1 MSGASEALGK
11 RIAGAR
17 DLGAVVR
24 SMKALAA
31 SSIGQYEQAVAA
43 LDAYYRTVEL
53 GLAVCLRA
61 KSPQAPT
68 PKERSAPLL
77 GAIIVGSDQGLV
89 GRFNEVL
96 FEFAKRQLQSTTQK
110 ISLIACV
117 GERMQQL
124 ANDSPLGSGRTFAV
138 PASVEAITTLVN
150 EILIALEKARE
161 QGLIGELRVFH
172 NRPMAGRGYDPIGE
186 RLLPLDAVWEM
197 RMIALAWPT
206 PVIPEV
212 MGETVAAL
220 AHFTR
225 EYLFVVL
232 FRACAES
239 LASENATRLAAM
251 QRADKN
257 IAEMQEDLKRRYQR
271 MRQGAIDEELFD
283 VISGYELLLHLP
295 FDKALQRSV
304 DHFMQDKHPLDT

>member
-11 RIAGAR
+11 RIAGAK

-61 KSPQAPT
+61 KSPQAPM

-77 GAIIVGSDQGLV
+77 GAVIVGSDQGLV

-96 FEFAKRQLQSTTQK
+96 FEFAKRQLQATTQK
-110 ISLIACV
+110 ISLIGCV
-117 GERMQQL
+117 GERVQQL
-124 ANDSPLGSGRTFAV
+124 ANDSPLGSAWNCFSV

-161 QGLIGELRVFH
+161 QGVIGELRVFH

-186 RLLPLDAVWEM
+186 RLLPLDTLWEM
-197 RMIALAWPT
+197 RRIAVAWPT
-206 PVIPEV
+206 PAIPEV

-257 IAEMQEDLKRRYQR
+257 IAEMHEDLKRRYQR

-283 VISGYELLLHLP
+283 VISGYELLRP
-295 FDKALQRSV
+295 DDS
-304 DHFMQDKHPLDT
+304 